1 MNKEDYINAGYF
13 SKPHGFKGHLSFHQL
28 IEADI
33 LYEEIDH
40 IMLEVNELLT
50 PFFIENIDSKGKVIF
65 KLEQITNEKE
75 AKKIQSKQV
84 FINKKYVQI
93 NEQDSE
99 ENLIGYQL
107 IDKQFGEIGAILRLE
122 DLPAHQLWVIKN
134 NNNKEILLPVENK
147 FIEEINHETKTINYN
162 APEGLI
168 SLYLD

>member
-107 IDKQFGEIGAILRLE
+107 IDKQLRLE
-122 DLPAHQLWVIKN
+122 DLPAHQLWVIK